1 MNYWLTAVTRREYG
15 RSRHHAYRDTN
26 TSVYGVLVGSATA
39 SLLSKVTAVS
49 QQLKHSGLGR
59 VFRHI
64 KEYLWLTESTV
75 ILRRKATRDLILL
88 NTGHS
93 MLAEQLLAGDRRALA
108 KGITLVES
116 TRADHGE
123 QAVQL
128 LAELMPHTGKSIRIG
143 VSGAPGV
150 GKSTFIE
157 SLGNYLTGQG
167 HQVAVLAVDPTS
179 AVSGGSILGDKTRME
194 ALSVNP
200 KAFVR
205 PSPAGTTLG
214 GVTRRTR
221 ESLLLCEAAG
231 YDVIIVETVG
241 VGQSETAVSDMTD
254 MFLLLL
260 SPGGGDDLQGIKRG
274 IMELADLVLVN
285 KADGDQANLVN
296 QTLSDYRGA
305 LQFMQARTPGWTPKV
320 NSCSALE
327 GQGIAQ
333 AWAVVEDFR
342 AVLTESGEL
351 EGLRARQAKA
361 WMWAETAAE
370 LLADLRNHPAVSSL
384 VPELEAAVLA
394 GELPAIVAAQRL
406 IETYKTGQ

>member
-1 MNYWLTAVTRREYG
+1 MIQ
-15 RSRHHAYRDTN
+15 
-26 TSVYGVLVGSATA
+26 
-39 SLLSKVTAVS
+39 SLA
-49 QQLKHSGLGR
+49 QQ
-59 VFRHI
+59 I
-64 KEYLWLTESTV
+64 IE
-75 ILRRKATRDLILL
+75 
-88 NTGHS
+88 
-93 MLAEQLLAGDRRALA
+93 GDRRALA
-108 KGITLVES
+108 KAITLVES

-128 LAELMPHTGKSIRIG
+128 LAELMPHTGKSIRLG

-157 SLGNYLTGQG
+157 SLGNYLTEQG

-194 ALSVNP
+194 TLSVNP

-285 KADGDQANLVN
+285 KADGDQTSIAN
-296 QTLSDYRGA
+296 QTVSDYRGA
-305 LQFMQARTPGWTPKV
+305 LQFMQARTPSWTPMV
-320 NSCSALE
+320 DSCSALE
-327 GQGIAQ
+327 NQGVDKAWSIIQ
-333 AWAVVEDFR
+333 AFR
-342 AVLTESGEL
+342 EALTQSGEL
-351 EGLRARQAKA
+351 DSLRAQQAKA
-361 WMWAETAAE
+361 WMWAETAEA
-370 LLADLRNHPAVSSL
+370 LIADLRYHPQVKAL
-384 VPELEAAVLA
+384 VPELESAVLA
-394 GELPAIVAAQRL
+394 GDMPAIVAAQRL
-406 IETYKTGQ
+406 ITHYKTD